1 MGSDSKQ
8 AGPPKFQF
16 YNSETGELL
25 GRNGASWLKITVF
38 YVAYFTFLA
47 GLFMASIS
55 IMKTTVNDEKPRLQT
70 RLQIPGLHAL
80 PKLDVTKSEQVTRLS
95 DNGGIAIKYD
105 PDQNDQGIYT
115 GILDQIKKEYGE
127 LEGEGK
133 EDFSFSS
140 LGPCGDAP
148 YGYDGAEP
156 CVWIRLNKVIDW
168 TPVGYFAPTG
178 DKGFT
183 AASLSSRM
191 EKDAVYVRCESKE
204 VESGDTG
211 TASFTYYGG
220 TDGNLESKF
229 YPFEGKKK
237 MPGYKQPI
245 VAVKIGGLKP
255 GVNTRIYCRAFAKNI
270 PIDDRDN
277 LGSITFEVAQGA
289 TTSE

>member
-38 YVAYFTFLA
+38 YIAYFTFLA

-55 IMKTTVNDEKPRLQT
+55 VMKTTVNDDKPRLQT

-80 PKLDVTKSEQVTRLS
+80 PKLSPMNDAQSARLS
-95 DNGGIAIKYD
+95 DNGGVAIKYD
-105 PDQNDQGIYT
+105 PTSADDYSVYT
-115 GILDQIKKEYGE
+115 GILDDIKAEYTGE
-127 LEGEGK
+127 A
-133 EDFSFSS
+133 DTPFNINS
-140 LGPCGDAP
+140 LGECGTGN
-148 YGYDGAEP
+148 YGYDSESP

-168 TPVGYFAPTG
+168 TPVGYFAPIE
-178 DKGFT
+178 DQGFT
-183 AASLSSRM
+183 AASLTSRM

-204 VESGDTG
+204 VDSGDMDTV
-211 TASFTYYGG
+211 SFKYFGG
-220 TDGNLESKF
+220 TDGNLESKY
-229 YPFEGKKK
+229 YPFTGKKAQ
-237 MPGYKQPI
+237 PNYEQPI
-245 VAVKIGGLKP
+245 VAVRINGLKP

-277 LGSITFEVAQGA
+277 LGSITFEVTQGTA
-289 TTSE
+289 E

>member
-38 YVAYFTFLA
+38 YIAYFTFLA

-55 IMKTTVNDEKPRLQT
+55 VMKTTVNDDKPRLQT

-80 PKLDVTKSEQVTRLS
+80 PKLSPMNDAQSARLS
-95 DNGGIAIKYD
+95 DNGGVAIKYD
-105 PDQNDQGIYT
+105 PSNADDYSIYT
-115 GILDQIKKEYGE
+115 GILDEIKAEYSGE
-127 LEGEGK
+127 A
-133 EDFSFSS
+133 DTPFDVNS
-140 LGPCGDAP
+140 LGPCGSGN
-148 YGYDGAEP
+148 YGYDTSSP

-168 TPVGYFAPTG
+168 TPVGYFAPTEAQ
-178 DKGFT
+178 GFT
-183 AASLSSRM
+183 AASLNSRM

-204 VESGDTG
+204 VESDTRDV
-211 TASFTYYGG
+211 ASFEYFGG
-220 TDGNLESKF
+220 TDGNLESKY
-229 YPFEGKKK
+229 YPFTGKKAQ
-237 MPGYKQPI
+237 PNYEQPI
-245 VAVKIGGLKP
+245 VAVKINGLKP

-277 LGSITFEVAQGA
+277 LGSITFEVTQGTA
-289 TTSE
+289 E

>member
-55 IMKTTVNDEKPRLQT
+55 VMKTTVNEDKPRLQT
-70 RLQIPGLHAL
+70 RLQIPGVHAL
-80 PKLDVTKSEQVTRLS
+80 PKLDVMNGDHVTRLS
-95 DNGGIAIKYD
+95 DNGGVAIKYD
-105 PDQNDQGIYT
+105 SATAGDSDIYVK
-115 GILDQIKKEYGE
+115 ILDDVKEAYNA

-140 LGPCGDAP
+140 LGACGTAP

-156 CVWIRLNKVIDW
+156 CVWIRLNKIIDW

-178 DKGFT
+178 QKGFT
-183 AASLSSRM
+183 ADSLNSRM
-191 EKDAVYVRCESKE
+191 EKDAVYIRCESKE
-204 VESGDTG
+204 IESEDKN
-211 TASFTYYGG
+211 TATFTYFGG
-220 TDGNLESKF
+220 TDGNLESKY
-229 YPFEGKKK
+229 YPFTGKKS
-237 MPGYKQPI
+237 MPGYQQPI
-245 VAVKIGGLKP
+245 VAVKIGNLKP

-277 LGSITFEVAQGA
+277 LGSITFEVTQG